1 MLRGGRNGTKGPPY
15 GTDRKE
21 EDDCVTL
28 EAKDVILDIEIES
41 MLEHIDWKKEEVS
54 HLICVTVHRHVH
66 VEQKGIVFLDEIVLM
81 LVPKVYSYREICC
94 PLSKEPP
101 FLQNFGNILFIAN
114 GSFHSVKPNDMLTS
128 GIK

>member
-1 MLRGGRNGTKGPPY
+1 MTVLRWRLKTSFL
-15 GTDRKE
+15 
-21 EDDCVTL
+21 TL
-28 EAKDVILDIEIES
+28 KSKSCWNIR
-41 MLEHIDWKKEEVS
+41 IDWKKEEVS

-101 FLQNFGNILFIAN
+101 FLQNFGNILFIAS